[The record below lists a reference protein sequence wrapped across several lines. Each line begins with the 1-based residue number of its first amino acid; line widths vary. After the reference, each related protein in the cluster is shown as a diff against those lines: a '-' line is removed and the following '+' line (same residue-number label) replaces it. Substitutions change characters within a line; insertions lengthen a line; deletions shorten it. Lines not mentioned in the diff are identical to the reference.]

1 MKKRWRNFWI
11 VCGVTAGIGVACCV
25 AALAMGVSAAS
36 LRYRFPNGIGIWNDS
51 GHGISLF
58 GDDWLDDLDDL
69 DEAGDWEEED
79 HHWMGEWDTLASDG
93 EEIYEGVQDLDIE
106 IYGAEVHIQPS
117 KEDDI
122 KVETH
127 DVPAELGLSGR
138 QEGSELKIR
147 SKGKAAKLK
156 NLGHFGKITVYV
168 PSDRLLNEISV
179 SMGAGPLY
187 IEDIHSYSL
196 SVDIGA
202 GEANVNGFEVNEV
215 EMDCGTGTLTA
226 SGTARQEVSL
236 SCGTGE
242 INYTASDQKEFYD
255 YEIECG
261 AGTVLLGE
269 EHYSGVGLEQE
280 ILNHTGREFG
290 IECGMGTVTV
300 QFEAQE

>member
-25 AALAMGVSAAS
+25 VALAMGVSAAS
-36 LRYRFPNGIGIWNDS
+36 LRYRFPNGIGIWNDD
-51 GHGISLF
+51 GHGIRLF
-58 GDDWLDDLDDL
+58 QDDWLDDLD
-69 DEAGDWEEED
+69 EIGDGDDED
-79 HHWMGEWDTLASDG
+79 HHWQGGRDVLAADG
-93 EEIYEGVQDLDIE
+93 EEIYEGVQELEID

-117 KEDDI
+117 KENHVS
-122 KVETH
+122 VETH
-127 DVPAELGLSGR
+127 DVPQELGLFCSR
-138 QEGSELKIR
+138 EGSELMISSQKK
-147 SKGKAAKLK
+147 SAKLK
-156 NLGHFGKITVYV
+156 NLGHLGEITFYV
-168 PSDRLLNEISV
+168 PYDRLLNEISV
-179 SMGAGPLY
+179 SIGVGALY
-187 IEDIHSYSL
+187 IEDIHSNSL

-202 GEANVNGFEVNEV
+202 GEADVNGFEVNEV
-215 EMDCGTGTLTA
+215 EMDCGTGTLAA

-242 INYTASDQKEFYD
+242 INYTASDQKESYD

>member
-11 VCGVTAGIGVACCV
+11 VCGVTAGIGAACCV

-36 LRYRFPNGIGIWNDS
+36 LRYRFPNGIGVWNDD
-51 GHGISLF
+51 GHGIRLF
-58 GDDWLDDLDDL
+58 WDDWMEEL
-69 DEAGDWEEED
+69 DEIGDGDEED
-79 HHWMGEWDTLASDG
+79 HHWQGSRDVLAADG
-93 EEIYEGVQDLDIE
+93 EEIYEGVQDLEID

-117 KEDDI
+117 KENHVR
-122 KVETH
+122 VETH
-127 DVPAELGLSGR
+127 DVPQELGFFCS
-138 QEGSELKIR
+138 QEESELTISSQKK
-147 SKGKAAKLK
+147 SAKLK
-156 NLGHFGKITVYV
+156 NLEHLGEITVYV
-168 PSDRLLNEISV
+168 PYDRLLNEISV
-179 SMGAGPLY
+179 SIGVGALY
-187 IEDIHSYSL
+187 IEDIHSNSL

-202 GEANVNGFEVNEV
+202 GEADVNGFEVNEV
-215 EMDCGTGTLTA
+215 EMECGTGTLTA
-226 SGTARQEVSL
+226 AGTARQEVSL

-242 INYTASDQKEFYD
+242 INYTTLDQKESYD

-300 QFEAQE
+300 QFEAKE

>member
-11 VCGVTAGIGVACCV
+11 VCGVTAGIGAACCV

-36 LRYRFPNGIGIWNDS
+36 LRYRFPNGIGVWNDD
-51 GHGISLF
+51 GHGIRLF
-58 GDDWLDDLDDL
+58 WDDWMEEL
-69 DEAGDWEEED
+69 DEIGDGDEED
-79 HHWMGEWDTLASDG
+79 HHWQGSRDVLAADG
-93 EEIYEGVQDLDIE
+93 EEIYEGVQDLEID

-117 KEDDI
+117 KENHVR
-122 KVETH
+122 VETH
-127 DVPAELGLSGR
+127 DVPQELGLFCS
-138 QEGSELKIR
+138 QEESELTISSQKK
-147 SKGKAAKLK
+147 SAKLK
-156 NLGHFGKITVYV
+156 NLEHLGEITVYV
-168 PSDRLLNEISV
+168 PYDRLLNEISV
-179 SMGAGPLY
+179 SIGVGALY
-187 IEDIHSYSL
+187 IEDIHSNSL

-202 GEANVNGFEVNEV
+202 GEADVNGFEVNEV
-215 EMDCGTGTLTA
+215 EMECGTGTLTA
-226 SGTARQEVSL
+226 AGTARQEVSL

-242 INYTASDQKEFYD
+242 INYTTLDQKESYD

-300 QFEAQE
+300 QFEAKE

>member
-11 VCGVTAGIGVACCV
+11 VCGVTAGIGAACCV

-36 LRYRFPNGIGIWNDS
+36 LRYRFPNGIGVWNDD
-51 GHGISLF
+51 GHGIRLF
-58 GDDWLDDLDDL
+58 WDDWMEEL
-69 DEAGDWEEED
+69 DEIGDGDEED
-79 HHWMGEWDTLASDG
+79 HHWQGSRDVLAADG
-93 EEIYEGVQDLDIE
+93 EEIYEGVQDLEID

-117 KEDDI
+117 KENHVR
-122 KVETH
+122 VETH
-127 DVPAELGLSGR
+127 DVPQELGLFCS
-138 QEGSELKIR
+138 QEESELTISSQKK
-147 SKGKAAKLK
+147 SAKLK
-156 NLGHFGKITVYV
+156 NLEHLGEITVYV
-168 PSDRLLNEISV
+168 PYDRLLNEISV
-179 SMGAGPLY
+179 SIGVGALY
-187 IEDIHSYSL
+187 IEDIHSNSL

-202 GEANVNGFEVNEV
+202 GEADVNGFEVNEV
-215 EMDCGTGTLTA
+215 EMECGTGTLTA
-226 SGTARQEVSL
+226 AGTARQKVSL

-242 INYTASDQKEFYD
+242 INYTTLDQKESYD

-300 QFEAQE
+300 QFEAKE